1 MISSTRPAA
10 VIPPIAAPVWTSF
23 WPPLAF
29 TTPCDA
35 AWAAAL
41 LFTVQSH
48 LDSAR
53 AKLGAA
59 NRSELGSRLQDL
71 GYLPD

>member
-1 MISSTRPAA
+1 MSSSTRPAA
-10 VIPPIAAPVWTSF
+10 VIPPIAAPVFTSF

-29 TTPCDA
+29 ATPCDA
-35 AWAAAL
+35 SWAAAL
-41 LFTVQSH
+41 LFTVESH
-48 LDSAR
+48 LAS
-53 AKLGAA
+53 A